1 MKLAEIYTELACLQ
15 SELESLQG
23 GVDAK
28 RFLGA
33 SMFEFSEALN
43 GAWKQGVD
51 WTATRSTDPN
61 CFLVRSKSLPS
72 ADDLTVQIVLFR
84 PSYVVIANSGRT
96 KKVRCFTVNSMLETL
111 NSWSWS

>member
-33 SMFEFSEALN
+33 SAFDFSQALN
-43 GAWKQGVD
+43 GACDVD

-61 CFLVRSKSLPS
+61 CFHVRSNSS
-72 ADDLTVQIVLFR
+72 RWEADLTVQIVVFY
-84 PSYVVIANSGRT
+84 PSYVVITNSGRT
-96 KKVRCFTVNSMLETL
+96 KTERCFTVNSMLQTL
-111 NSWSWS
+111 NSGSWS